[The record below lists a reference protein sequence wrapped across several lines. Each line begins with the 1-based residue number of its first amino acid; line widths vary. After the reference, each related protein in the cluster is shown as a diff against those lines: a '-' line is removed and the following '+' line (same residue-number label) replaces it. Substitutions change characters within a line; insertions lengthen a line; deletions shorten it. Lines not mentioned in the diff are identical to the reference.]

1 MLVKHW
7 MSTPPITVIIT
18 NTDILR
24 ALISLTDINQRGIQ
38 FSIKLKDRPAAVK
51 DVSDVIRDYGG
62 RVVSVLSTQDW
73 VARGYLNV
81 YICAYGVDQPTL
93 ERIKE
98 VIEQTATVLY
108 IIDHERKTR
117 EIYEE
122 DLA

>member
-7 MSTPPITVIIT
+7 MSTPPITGIIT

-38 FSIKLKDRPAAVK
+38 FSIKIKDRPGAVK

-62 RVVSVLSTQDW
+62 RVVSILSTQDW
-73 VARGYLNV
+73 VGGYLNV

>member
-38 FSIKLKDRPAAVK
+38 FSIKIKDRPGAVK

-62 RVVSVLSTQDW
+62 RVVSILSTQDW
-73 VARGYLNV
+73 VGGYLNV

-93 ERIKE
+93 GRIKE
-98 VIEQTATVLY
+98 VVEQTATVLY

-122 DLA
+122 DLP

>member
-1 MLVKHW
+1 MLVKNW

-38 FSIKLKDRPAAVK
+38 FSIKIKDRSGAVK

-62 RVVSVLSTQDW
+62 RVVSILSTQDW
-73 VARGYLNV
+73 VGGYLNV

>member
-1 MLVKHW
+1 
-7 MSTPPITVIIT
+7 
-18 NTDILR
+18 
-24 ALISLTDINQRGIQ
+24 
-38 FSIKLKDRPAAVK
+38 
-51 DVSDVIRDYGG
+51 
-62 RVVSVLSTQDW
+62 
-73 VARGYLNV
+73 V

-117 EIYEE
+117 EVYEE